1 MKGDQ
6 YSGASKFISNY
17 ANIAGAAMTGMGVML
32 SQYQTMHM
40 REVQTVSKGIVAEL
54 TRISDIIKTINAS
67 FVDSSLAESV
77 VKNMTVTAS
86 ALMVSQFGLKGI
98 QDTLSLLSKTLKLET
113 AGILSDITKSHIEVL
128 QNFGADFS
136 KVSASGGVLTYEGK
150 TYSEDEIRAEIQTET
165 ESYVREKPTL
175 KEKIEVIKN
184 KYWLLFAIIYFFIFV
199 VPGLDAAK
207 EYYGDKYESIIKPI
221 VYELT
226 NKKLYLTVIKEKGYV
241 RKDSN
246 SRSEIIAELVY
257 ADSVEILEKIPYWY
271 KVKFEFDEKEY
282 VGWVS
287 VKTLG
292 TEENINE

>member
-150 TYSEDEIRAEIQTET
+150 TYSED
-165 ESYVREKPTL
+165 
-175 KEKIEVIKN
+175 
-184 KYWLLFAIIYFFIFV
+184 
-199 VPGLDAAK
+199 
-207 EYYGDKYESIIKPI
+207 
-221 VYELT
+221 
-226 NKKLYLTVIKEKGYV
+226 
-241 RKDSN
+241 
-246 SRSEIIAELVY
+246 
-257 ADSVEILEKIPYWY
+257 
-271 KVKFEFDEKEY
+271 
-282 VGWVS
+282 
-287 VKTLG
+287 
-292 TEENINE
+292 